1 MINLLQLNRNMRTLR
16 RYRQITRVLFKYG
29 FENLLEYLNQSQ
41 FVARWRRLV
50 RRKQPANTSLLQAER
65 MRLALEELGPTFIK
79 LGQILSTRPDIIP
92 NEYIQEFAKLQ
103 DNVPPFTYEEV
114 QEQIRTELGHEINE
128 LFSFFNIIP
137 LAAASI
143 AQVHR
148 AQLKTGEKVVVK
160 IRRPRIADL
169 VNIDIDALMLLAVLA
184 ERHLP
189 NSEIYDPVG
198 LVREFARIIR
208 REMDFSREGHTIEKF
223 AANFTGDTTLYFPA
237 VYWSHTSKAVLTME
251 FIEGH
256 KVSDLEVLKQAGL
269 DCKLIAQRGADAFLK
284 MVLTHGFF
292 HGDPHPGNLFI
303 KPGNV
308 ICLLDYGMVGRLDEQ
323 LRNYLLDILMA
334 IIRRDVDE
342 VISLLLQSG
351 DITDS
356 LNTRTLRR
364 DLSDFIDSYYEIP
377 LKEIEVSKMFLE
389 FIDIATTH
397 QIKFQAD
404 LMLLSKALMTVEGMG
419 RNLDPSFDMAE
430 HLRPF
435 IESAM
440 KDRFSPRN
448 LSAFLSANIKPYLH
462 LARNL
467 PKDIKEFLTRVN
479 RNKFKIDLEHRG
491 LDRLIS
497 ELDKS
502 VNRLSSSLIIAAL
515 IVGSSIVMQID
526 KGPKLMGFPLFAF
539 MGYSIAGLIGF
550 AWLIAIIRS
559 GRM

>member
-1 MINLLQLNRNMRTLR
+1 
-16 RYRQITRVLFKYG
+16 
-29 FENLLEYLNQSQ
+29 
-41 FVARWRRLV
+41 
-50 RRKQPANTSLLQAER
+50 
-65 MRLALEELGPTFIK
+65 
-79 LGQILSTRPDIIP
+79 
-92 NEYIQEFAKLQ
+92 
-103 DNVPPFTYEEV
+103 
-114 QEQIRTELGHEINE
+114 
-128 LFSFFNIIP
+128 
-137 LAAASI
+137 
-143 AQVHR
+143 
-148 AQLKTGEKVVVK
+148 
-160 IRRPRIADL
+160 
-169 VNIDIDALMLLAVLA
+169 
-184 ERHLP
+184 
-189 NSEIYDPVG
+189 
-198 LVREFARIIR
+198 
-208 REMDFSREGHTIEKF
+208 
-223 AANFTGDTTLYFPA
+223 
-237 VYWSHTSKAVLTME
+237 ME

-256 KVSDLEVLKQAGL
+256 KVSDLVGLDQAGL
-269 DCKLIAQRGADAFLK
+269 DCKLIARRGADAFLK

-303 KPGNV
+303 MPDNV

-334 IIRRDVDE
+334 IIKRDVDE

-377 LKEIEVSKMFLE
+377 LKEIEVGKMFLE

-397 QIKFQAD
+397 QIKFQTD

-440 KDRFSPRN
+440 KARFSPRN
-448 LSAFLSANIKPYLH
+448 LSAFLTENIKPYLH

-467 PKDIKEFLTRVN
+467 PKDLKEFLTRVN

-491 LDRLIS
+491 LDRLIT

-526 KGPKLMGFPLFAF
+526 KGPKLIGFPLFAF
-539 MGYSIAGLIGF
+539 MGYTIAGLIGF
-550 AWLIAIIRS
+550 VWLIAIIRS

>member
-1 MINLLQLNRNMRTLR
+1 
-16 RYRQITRVLFKYG
+16 
-29 FENLLEYLNQSQ
+29 
-41 FVARWRRLV
+41 
-50 RRKQPANTSLLQAER
+50 
-65 MRLALEELGPTFIK
+65 
-79 LGQILSTRPDIIP
+79 
-92 NEYIQEFAKLQ
+92 
-103 DNVPPFTYEEV
+103 V
-114 QEQIRTELGHEINE
+114 QEQIRTELGHEIEE

-160 IRRPRIADL
+160 IRRPRIAEL
-169 VNIDIDALMLLAVLA
+169 VNIDIDALMLLALLA

-223 AANFTGDTTLYFPA
+223 AANFAGDPTLYFPA

-256 KVSDLEVLKQAGL
+256 KVSDLEGLDQAGL

-303 KPGNV
+303 MPDNV

-334 IIRRDVDE
+334 IIKRDVDE

-377 LKEIEVSKMFLE
+377 LKEIEVGKMFLE

-440 KDRFSPRN
+440 KARFSPRN
-448 LSAFLSANIKPYLH
+448 LSAFLTENIKPYLH

-467 PKDIKEFLTRVN
+467 PKDLKEFLTRVN

-491 LDRLIS
+491 LDRLIT

-526 KGPKLMGFPLFAF
+526 KGPKLIGFPLFAF
-539 MGYSIAGLIGF
+539 MGYTIAGLIGF
-550 AWLIAIIRS
+550 VWLIAIIRS